1 MQLYFDSFKTIHFLR
16 RSGSFLMLML
26 LCASMLLLSGCK
38 EGDYFFFYL
47 VKNEAPKAQGD
58 NRLEYFKDEKFDADK
73 IVNDIWDDQVIPAI
87 REKAVNLSTLLEE
100 WEHGQDET
108 GRHYGYREEGGDY
121 PWNFLVKMDGRVV
134 AVNTKS
140 RKGTMSLDLPPYDG
154 TSDMTVWIGPIITSY
169 SIRDALN
176 FISFT
181 TGVKSVSGTQYKFDT
196 QVQFSELSNSL
207 NRRGNQ
213 NVLAVLKPQMCFALT
228 DASFE
233 EFKKNNMPDA
243 VIEKLNSLKNQ
254 ACTLESQFGDTV
266 KNLLGTDAG
275 QYQELVLKYADA
287 SETAKGKTVRVYG
300 AITPQKAKE
309 ITPALLEFIEE
320 GQS

>member
-1 MQLYFDSFKTIHFLR
+1 MRLHFNGFKTRRFF
-16 RSGSFLMLML
+16 RSGVSLMMLML
-26 LCASMLLLSGCK
+26 LCASTLLLAGCK

-47 VKNEAPKAQGD
+47 VKNKAPKAQGD
-58 NRLEYFKDEKFDADK
+58 NRLEYFKDDKFDADK
-73 IVNDIWDDQVIPAI
+73 IVSDIWDDLVIPAI
-87 REKAVNLSTLLEE
+87 REKAVDLTTLLEE
-100 WEHGQDET
+100 WEHQPNEAGQ
-108 GRHYGYREEGGDY
+108 HYGYREEGGDY
-121 PWNFLVKMDGRVV
+121 PWNFLIKTDGRVV

-140 RKGTMSLDLPPYDG
+140 RKGTMSIDLPPYDG
-154 TSDMTVWIGPIITSY
+154 TPDATVWIGPIITSY

-181 TGVKSVSGTQYKFDT
+181 SGVKGASGTPYKFDT

-213 NVLAVLKPQMCFALT
+213 NVLAALKPQMCFALT

-254 ACTLESQFGDTV
+254 ACVFEPQFTDTV
-266 KNLLGTDAG
+266 KNLLGADAG
-275 QYQELVLKYADA
+275 QYQELTLKYADA
-287 SETAKGKTVRVYG
+287 SETAKGKTVRVHG

-309 ITPALLEFIEE
+309 ITPAQLEFIEE

>member
-1 MQLYFDSFKTIHFLR
+1 MRLHLNTFYKTRIFSILLMVLCTATLFL
-16 RSGSFLMLML
+16 
-26 LCASMLLLSGCK
+26 AGCK

-47 VKNEAPKAQGD
+47 VKNKAPKAQGD

-73 IVNDIWDDQVIPAI
+73 IISDIWDKQVMPAI
-87 REKAVNLSTLLEE
+87 REKAVDLTTLLEK
-100 WEHGQDET
+100 WEQNQDDA
-108 GRHYGYREEGGDY
+108 GKQFGYREEGGDY
-121 PWNFLVKMDGRVV
+121 PWNFLIKMDGRVV

-140 RKGTMSLDLPPYDG
+140 RKGTMSIDLPPYDG
-154 TSDMTVWIGPIITSY
+154 TPDATIWIGPIITSY

-181 TGVKSVSGTQYKFDT
+181 TGVKGASGTQYKFDT

-254 ACTLESQFGDTV
+254 ACALETQLGETV
-266 KNLLGTDAG
+266 KNLLGADAG

-300 AITPQKAKE
+300 AMTPQKAKE
-309 ITPALLEFIEE
+309 ITPAQLEFIEE

>member
-1 MQLYFDSFKTIHFLR
+1 M
-16 RSGSFLMLML
+16 
-26 LCASMLLLSGCK
+26 
-38 EGDYFFFYL
+38 
-47 VKNEAPKAQGD
+47 
-58 NRLEYFKDEKFDADK
+58 DAMD
-73 IVNDIWDDQVIPAI
+73 
-87 REKAVNLSTLLEE
+87 AVLPLATLLEE
-100 WEHGQDET
+100 WQHGQDET

-121 PWNFLVKMDGRVV
+121 PWNFLIKMDGRVV

-154 TSDMTVWIGPIITSY
+154 TPDVTVWIGPIITSY

-181 TGVKSVSGTQYKFDT
+181 TGVKGASDTQYKFDT

-233 EFKKNNMPDA
+233 EFKKNNIPFEKEKKLE
-243 VIEKLNSLKNQ
+243 IFFNGEKLSKTYRADFLCFDEIIIELKSVNFLHENFSKQLQNYLKATNKKLGILINFGEKSLNYKRII
-254 ACTLESQFGDTV
+254 
-266 KNLLGTDAG
+266 NL
-275 QYQELVLKYADA
+275 
-287 SETAKGKTVRVYG
+287 
-300 AITPQKAKE
+300 
-309 ITPALLEFIEE
+309 
-320 GQS
+320 